1 MADKEQNT
9 AAEQR
14 PDDGA
19 KPRKLSPRRR
29 KATER
34 AKARRAA
41 RPSVR
46 RVVSTPLSS
55 PYAGQSPRLNLF
67 TLVAIRWIAIAGQAL
82 TIAISI
88 AMGFVMPAGLAMS
101 VVLISA
107 LVNLWIMSRRRLRQG
122 RSSAWIGGRLAMAI
136 LLFDLCQLTIL
147 LLLTGGI
154 TNPFAILMLA
164 PVTVS
169 AATLSRKETSV
180 ISVTAIAMTLL
191 TIFVSTPLPYIE
203 QALEIP
209 PYYRLGLGTALILAI
224 AFTAFYLSNIAEQSR
239 TMASALS
246 SVHLALEREQRLSA
260 LGGLAANAAH
270 ELGTPL
276 ATIAVV
282 AKEMWKEAP
291 EGSSVKEDAGLLVE
305 EADRCR
311 TILTEIS
318 RSKKLDD
325 GVSYNHLPMASII
338 DLAIERHALNYDCPV
353 LVTLYPPEGQGE
365 QDQPMFAR
373 QPELVHGLGN
383 LVQNA
388 LQHAEQQVWVGL
400 SWTETHILVQVEDDG
415 PGFEPDL
422 LYRLGDPYL
431 KGEQERKRG
440 GSSMGIG
447 VFIATTLLN
456 HCGATVT
463 FSNRQEG
470 GASVEV
476 SLERKDAAHR
486 VQS

>member
-1 MADKEQNT
+1 MNQETRDP
-9 AAEQR
+9 AAEAD
-14 PDDGA
+14 PV
-19 KPRKLSPRRR
+19 KPTKISKQRR
-29 KATER
+29 KAQAR
-34 AKARRAA
+34 ARARS
-41 RPSVR
+41 SVR

-67 TLVAIRWIAIAGQAL
+67 TLVAIRWIAIAGQAI
-82 TIAISI
+82 TIAIAI
-88 AMGFVMPAGLAMS
+88 ALGFVMPAGLAMS

-122 RSSAWIGGRLAMAI
+122 RSSAWIGGRAAMSV

-154 TNPFAILMLA
+154 TNPFAILLLA

-169 AATLSRKETSV
+169 AATLSLRETSL
-180 ISVTAIAMTLL
+180 ISVSAIVLTALVAFISL
-191 TIFVSTPLPYIE
+191 PLPYLD
-203 QALEIP
+203 QALEVP
-209 PYYRLGLGTALILAI
+209 FYYRAGLGLALSLAI

-260 LGGLAANAAH
+260 IGGLAANAAH

-282 AKEMWKEAP
+282 AKEMWKDAE
-291 EGSSVKEDAGLLVE
+291 EGSPAKEDAALLVE
-305 EADRCR
+305 EAARCR
-311 TILTEIS
+311 EILTEIS

-325 GVSYNHLPMASII
+325 GASYNLLPMASLI
-338 DLAIERHALNYDCPV
+338 DLAIERHASNYDCPV
-353 LVTLYPPEGQGE
+353 AVRITPPDGQSE
-365 QDQPMFAR
+365 QDQPVFPR

-400 SWTETHILVQVEDDG
+400 TWDASHIHLQVEDDG
-415 PGFEPDL
+415 PGFEPEL

-456 HCGATVT
+456 HCGATVI

-476 SLERKDAAHR
+476 SLKRKDPTEKT
-486 VQS
+486 